1 MITSILQGGFGNQLF
16 QYASA
21 YALAKKTNQE
31 LLLDCSFYTHALNQ
45 KTPRAFQLDKLN
57 LKEHKVVINHRNLSK
72 IHTIA
77 TISQR
82 LPILRRLFRPTL
94 IIEDTNNCR
103 NFQKELWNDDIT
115 CDTVLFGFWQ
125 NTKYFSD
132 YKDELKQQFTPSYT
146 LNDEVEVLKKAILD
160 SNSVGVH
167 IRRGDFVQLGWDKD
181 DSYYNAGMALM
192 KNLYPDCAF
201 YIITDDPPWA
211 REKYSSLAHVVDL
224 QTDTK
229 DIDEFFLLSQCRHM
243 LISESTFGWWAAY
256 LNNNESST
264 IIVPSEAQGELF
276 ERDWIRL
283 R

>member
-16 QYASA
+16 QYAAA
-21 YALAKKTNQE
+21 YALAKKTNQD
-31 LLLDCSFYTHALNQ
+31 LILDCSFYTHALNQ

-82 LPILRRLFRPTL
+82 LPVLRRLFRPSL
-94 IIEDTNNCR
+94 IIEDTKNCR
-103 NFQKELWNDDIT
+103 NFQRELWSNKV
-115 CDTVLFGFWQ
+115 CGETVLFGFWQ

-132 YKDELKQQFTPSYT
+132 CKYELKQQFTPSYK
-146 LNDEVEVLKKAILD
+146 LNDEVDSLRKKILN

-167 IRRGDFVQLGWDKD
+167 IRRGDFVQLGWNKD
-181 DSYYNAGMALM
+181 DSYYNTGMALM
-192 KNLYPDCAF
+192 KKLHPNCVF
-201 YIITDDPPWA
+201 YIITDDPEWA
-211 REKYSSLAHVVDL
+211 RSKYSDLAHIVDL

-256 LNNNESST
+256 LNLNDSST
-264 IIVPSEAQGELF
+264 IIVPSDAEGELF
-276 ERDWIRL
+276 DNKWIKI
-283 R
+283 